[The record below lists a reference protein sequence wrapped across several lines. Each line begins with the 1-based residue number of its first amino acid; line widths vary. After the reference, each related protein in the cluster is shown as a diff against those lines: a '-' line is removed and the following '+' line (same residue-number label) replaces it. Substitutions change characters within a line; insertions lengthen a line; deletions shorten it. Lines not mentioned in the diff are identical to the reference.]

1 MPRDLPLIRPRSA
14 VILLGALALC
24 FCAGAWCDLPLSRAL
39 YNPWN
44 PFGRVLAAY
53 GQAPGA
59 LVASAAGTLL
69 ILSHE
74 RDRRGRSLALTALG
88 IAAHLAALGY
98 LVVAP
103 ARYLEL
109 GIAFRGAVALLLLGA
124 VSALAVRLA
133 RGVPP
138 RELRRLAGFLLFV
151 VAAENLLVAGLK
163 ELWGRPRMRM
173 LAATPQATFQPWWV
187 IGSGQ
192 REAPCGA
199 RHSRRGVPLLPERA
213 HRKRRLRHGGRRPA
227 RRARRSCALA
237 RAPVLAERA
246 HPHGGRVLARHHG
259 GALSQRRRR
268 RLHRHLS
275 RDPRGELALL
285 PQPHPGEHG
294 RRPGAGAVTAEV
306 ARPARPQ
313 AESRP
318 ARAMVLCAPRQARH
332 WGRRVS
338 RTLI

>member
-14 VILLGALALC
+14 VIRLGALALC

-192 REAPCGA
+192 REALAAHGIPAEEFRSFPSGHTASAACAMAVVALPAARADLARWRGRLFWLSALIPTAVACSRVIMGA
-199 RHSRRGVPLLPERA
+199 HFLSDVA
-213 HRKRRLRHGGRRPA
+213 GGYTVTFLVILAASWLFYRNRIPA
-227 RRARRSCALA
+227 STADGPGRAR
-237 RAPVLAERA
+237 
-246 HPHGGRVLARHHG
+246 
-259 GALSQRRRR
+259 
-268 RLHRHLS
+268 
-275 RDPRGELALL
+275 
-285 PQPHPGEHG
+285 
-294 RRPGAGAVTAEV
+294 
-306 ARPARPQ
+306 
-313 AESRP
+313 
-318 ARAMVLCAPRQARH
+318 
-332 WGRRVS
+332 
-338 RTLI
+338 